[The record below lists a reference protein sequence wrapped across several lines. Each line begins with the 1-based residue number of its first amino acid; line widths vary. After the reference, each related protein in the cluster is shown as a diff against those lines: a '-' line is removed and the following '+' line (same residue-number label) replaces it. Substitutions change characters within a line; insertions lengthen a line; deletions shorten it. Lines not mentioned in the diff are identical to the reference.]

1 MSLQI
6 RRGTEAERLTITPLT
21 AELIYVTDTQ
31 LVYVGDGTT
40 VGGVLVGS
48 GGGNGS
54 YSNANVVALLNNGLG
69 GNIIPTVDSLY
80 SLGNSTNQWKDL
92 YVSNSTIYLDN
103 IPLTGNLTTLSYD
116 GVPLLSADGTAD
128 ITTTGNITGGNVVI
142 GTVGGGIT
150 FADGTTQTT
159 AAQPYTDSDV
169 AAFLDSGTL
178 AGNVITTG
186 NVEAAFFIGDGSQ
199 LSNVSATVDAI
210 PAVYFE
216 VVADGNNQ
224 TFSNSYLASYTSNTD
239 ITLFF
244 NGALLDS
251 PYYTLSGDTVTINTE
266 LSTGDSIDIIR
277 TLVSNVNVTPA
288 ITSIPAVYFDVTVDG
303 NNQTFSNTFLSAYQS
318 NTDITLFYNGA
329 LLDSPYYTL
338 SGDTLT
344 INTELSVG
352 DSIDVIRQFASNIV
366 VSTYS
371 NASANLFLA
380 AGLVGNIIPAGN
392 NIASLGN
399 VTNQWKD
406 LWVSNATIFFNGI
419 PLSVNSNAEVTF
431 NGQPLIVSGGNQTI
445 NTTGNVDAGN
455 IIVTGDISSN
465 TFLGNT
471 ADLTGN
477 ITVGGVLTDNYFY
490 ANGSPLVFSD
500 YGNANVANYLPTY
513 TGNLPLIDSLVASTL
528 AGDGALITNITGGYV
543 IGDVANAAYSVLAGS
558 AGTVYDNA
566 QPNITSVGTL
576 TSLVSSGNITAEA
589 GAFFIGDGGLL
600 SNVAALYGNANVAA
614 YLPTYTG
621 NLDNV
626 DFLTANVISSNAT
639 IIANSVTLGN
649 SLTPVSV
656 SQWVQQTTAS
666 ATPIILMTISAT
678 DVTHIDFNTVA
689 TDTANSSRQ
698 VSKLMAIS
706 YNGTVNY
713 NEYGSLLIGS
723 VVGDFTV
730 TTDGTDIFLNVIP
743 SSVNSIDYNVVATVY
758 Y

>member
-21 AELIYVTDTQ
+21 GELIYTTDTQ
-31 LVYVGDGTT
+31 LVYVGDNVTP
-40 VGGVLVGS
+40 GGILVS
-48 GGGNGS
+48 GGGGPSNYG
-54 YSNANVVALLNNGLG
+54 NANVVALLNSGLA

-92 YVSNSTIYLDN
+92 YVSNATIYLDN
-103 IPLTGNLTTLSYD
+103 VPLTANSTTVFYD
-116 GVPLLSADGTAD
+116 GVPLLSADGTAN
-128 ITTTGNITGGNVVI
+128 ITTTGTITGGNIVI
-142 GTVGGGIT
+142 DAVGGGIT

-169 AAFLDSGTL
+169 ADFLESGTLASNVVTTANISGAFILGDGSQLINLPAGNYSNANVESYLDSGTL
-178 AGNVITTG
+178 TSNIVTSGNIETTANVSAG
-186 NVEAAFFIGDGSQ
+186 FFIGDGSG
-199 LSNVSATVDAI
+199 LSNVSAEVQSI
-210 PAVYFE
+210 PAIYFP
-216 VVADGNNQ
+216 VVVDGNNQ

-371 NASANLFLA
+371 NANVQSYLASA
-380 AGLVGNIIPAGN
+380 LVGNVIPAGN
-392 NIASLGN
+392 NLASLGN
-399 VTNQWKD
+399 ATNQFKD
-406 LWVSNATIFFNGI
+406 LWVSNATIFFDSI
-419 PLSVNSNAEVTF
+419 PLSVNSNAEITF
-431 NGQPLIVSGGNQTI
+431 NGAPLVSTGGNQEI

-500 YGNANVANYLPTY
+500 YGNANVAAYLPTY
-513 TGNLPLIDSLVASTL
+513 TGEL
-528 AGDGALITNITGGYV
+528 
-543 IGDVANAAYSVLAGS
+543 
-558 AGTVYDNA
+558 
-566 QPNITSVGTL
+566 TSVG
-576 TSLVSSGNITAEA
+576 NITTVGNVTA
-589 GAFFIGDGGLL
+589 GFFIGDGGLL
-600 SNVAALYGNANVAA
+600 SNISGTGVYGNSNVAA

-626 DFLTANVISSNAT
+626 DVLTANVISSNAT

-656 SQWVQQTTAS
+656 SQWTQQTTAS
-666 ATPIILMTISAT
+666 ATPIILMTISAA

-689 TDTANSSRQ
+689 TDTTNSSRQ

-723 VVGDFTV
+723 IVGDFTV